1 MNTIEEITK
10 YSKYLRLPGIKGN
23 LKRIANEARESEMNY
38 EEFLRTLLEEE
49 YEIRKQNAIQSRI
62 RTAKFPQRKYLE
74 DLKEEY
80 LPKDAQNKLEKL
92 KTLEFIKTGQNII
105 LSGNPGTGKSH
116 IAISLGIKACVEGY
130 KVLFF
135 SVPTLI
141 TKLKESRSEKILR
154 IFQSRLEK
162 YDLIIVDELGYISFD
177 KEGSELLFTSL
188 SLRANNKSTIITTN
202 LSFDRWEEVFKDPV
216 LTAAMVDRLA
226 HKAFMVNMNGN
237 SFRIKE
243 TQDWLDSQGFS

>member
-1 MNTIEEITK
+1 M
-10 YSKYLRLPGIKGN
+10 
-23 LKRIANEARESEMNY
+23 
-38 EEFLRTLLEEE
+38 
-49 YEIRKQNAIQSRI
+49 
-62 RTAKFPQRKYLE
+62 
-74 DLKEEY
+74 
-80 LPKDAQNKLEKL
+80 
-92 KTLEFIKTGQNII
+92 
-105 LSGNPGTGKSH
+105 
-116 IAISLGIKACVEGY
+116 
-130 KVLFF
+130 LFF

-141 TKLKESRSEKILR
+141 TRLKESRSEKTLR

-216 LTAAMVDRLA
+216 LTAAMVDSLA

-243 TQDWLDSQGFS
+243 TQDWLNSQSFS

>member
-1 MNTIEEITK
+1 
-10 YSKYLRLPGIKGN
+10 
-23 LKRIANEARESEMNY
+23 
-38 EEFLRTLLEEE
+38 
-49 YEIRKQNAIQSRI
+49 
-62 RTAKFPQRKYLE
+62 
-74 DLKEEY
+74 
-80 LPKDAQNKLEKL
+80 
-92 KTLEFIKTGQNII
+92 
-105 LSGNPGTGKSH
+105 
-116 IAISLGIKACVEGY
+116 
-130 KVLFF
+130 VLFF

-141 TKLKESRSEKILR
+141 TRLKESRSEKTLR

-243 TQDWLDSQGFS
+243 TQDWLNSQSFS

>member
-1 MNTIEEITK
+1 M
-10 YSKYLRLPGIKGN
+10 
-23 LKRIANEARESEMNY
+23 
-38 EEFLRTLLEEE
+38 
-49 YEIRKQNAIQSRI
+49 
-62 RTAKFPQRKYLE
+62 
-74 DLKEEY
+74 
-80 LPKDAQNKLEKL
+80 
-92 KTLEFIKTGQNII
+92 
-105 LSGNPGTGKSH
+105 
-116 IAISLGIKACVEGY
+116 
-130 KVLFF
+130 LFF

-141 TKLKESRSEKILR
+141 TRLKESRSEKTLR

-243 TQDWLDSQGFS
+243 TQDWLNSQSFS